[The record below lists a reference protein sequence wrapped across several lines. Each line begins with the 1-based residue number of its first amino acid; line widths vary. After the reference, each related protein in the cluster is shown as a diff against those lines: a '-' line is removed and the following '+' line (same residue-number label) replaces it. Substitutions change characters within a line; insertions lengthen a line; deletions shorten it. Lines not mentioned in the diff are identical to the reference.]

1 MLTSFSNP
9 LIKRIKR
16 LQRKK
21 HRQQEGVF
29 YAEGLRVVLA
39 AVAAG
44 APIETIVYSSE
55 LLTSRRAWRM
65 LTEQQAAGTACVEIA
80 AKLFQSISS
89 RDNPVGLGAIIAEQW
104 TPLEELAA
112 RPDDIFVAL
121 VNVSDPGNLGT
132 VLRTADAAG
141 AGGVILAGQ
150 SVDPYH
156 PTAVKASMGSLF
168 HVPMALAS
176 DVEMLLSWASS
187 RGISSLAT
195 SAGAKRSYKE
205 AEYRF
210 PLLLLLGSEGEG
222 LPAAA
227 IDAAD
232 QAVAIP
238 MGGSASSLNLAVAA
252 GILLYELSTELST
265 DLSALKPNSQA
276 LP

>member
-39 AVAAG
+39 AVDAG

-55 LLTSRRAWRM
+55 LLTSRRAWQM
-65 LTEQQAAGTACVEIA
+65 LTEQQAAGTACVEVA
-80 AKLFQSISS
+80 ANLFQSISS
-89 RDNPVGLGAIIAEQW
+89 RDNPVGLGAVIAEQW
-104 TPLEELAA
+104 TPLEEFAA

-141 AGGVILAGQ
+141 AAGVILAGQ

-195 SAGAKRSYKE
+195 TAGAKRSYKE

-227 IDAAD
+227 IAAAD

-238 MGGSASSLNLAVAA
+238 MHGSASSLNLAVAA
-252 GILLYELSTELST
+252 GILLYELSA